1 MALYRHVVQSCGLVK
16 YFACVSFGGCCVC
29 VPCSFFS
36 GARVWMCMMQTAR
49 KGSESMFAHADYLRC
64 FGAMTLCDGVSAN
77 FLTTLDK
84 AELDRFVEILSMF
97 VW

>member
-1 MALYRHVVQSCGLVK
+1 
-16 YFACVSFGGCCVC
+16 
-29 VPCSFFS
+29 
-36 GARVWMCMMQTAR
+36 MMQTAR

-77 FLTTLDK
+77 FLATLDK

-97 VW
+97 VWYARPQSKRLLAVEDGRLSIDLLYGLVSEQ